1 MRAMGTR
8 SEDLVMTQEVRRSRR
23 PAVWEA
29 IRHKGMELHTV
40 LLKIA
45 VSLTVGNIAYS
56 QDRLQI
62 SFSGEATL
70 SVSGD
75 LPSCNFA
82 GCPYERGYR
91 SDFWNLCGGQR
102 TRTVVAPGSYL
113 TLGGEAGGLGYSS
126 GASLSADLRFLFAY
140 RAPNLR
146 IEGYNYTPKKDLG
159 FLYFVDGVRAAT
171 LYTETE
177 NLHIWIS
184 LTLLG

>member
-1 MRAMGTR
+1 M
-8 SEDLVMTQEVRRSRR
+8 MTQEVRRSRR